1 MRVLGLA
8 GSTASALTLGGPV
21 DGVAV
26 DSFVFDHAGEV
37 LREYVVAGAARE
49 QAAAPSLAE
58 ADLRQAAHEPDEKE
72 ADGKTLSDAPQE
84 LLYYVS
90 NVPAPLASELLSRT
104 NTSEGADRMGNP
116 APEPSTGLLLLSS
129 LGILARRNRRKRS

>member
-1 MRVLGLA
+1 MRKRR
-8 GSTASALTLGGPV
+8 TASKTLG
-21 DGVAV
+21 
-26 DSFVFDHAGEV
+26 
-37 LREYVVAGAARE
+37 
-49 QAAAPSLAE
+49 
-58 ADLRQAAHEPDEKE
+58 
-72 ADGKTLSDAPQE
+72 DAPHE

-116 APEPSTGLLLLSS
+116 APEPSTGLLLLGS